1 MAPARDLEVG
11 IAAIQAGADAVYIG
25 APEFGARQ
33 AAGNSLSDIAE
44 LVNYAHRFGVQVLVT
59 LNTLLHEDEYP
70 RACALAHELYKVG
83 VDALIIQDLN
93 LLNYDLPPIRLH
105 ASTQCD
111 NRTPEQVLHL
121 QQLGF
126 RRVVLARELSIKE
139 IQEISNA
146 IQSYTTLHNTIPP
159 YTTLHNTIPPYTTLH
174 HTTPCLELEAFVH
187 GALCV
192 SYSGRCYLSEVL
204 MERSANRGCCAQP
217 CRQRYDLI
225 DKDGNEILDIHGEP
239 IHQRY
244 LLSLQ
249 DMDRSMH
256 LAELIEAGVT
266 TFKIE
271 GRLKDRDYVT
281 NIVAYYRQLI
291 DKLIDSHPEYQ
302 TASIRSSYEYSFT
315 PNPEKTFHRGQTDYF
330 LHGRSAN
337 MANWETPKSTG
348 EKIGKVVATRH
359 NAICVQL
366 AHGITLHNGDGIC
379 YGDKGF
385 AINRIEGDWIYP
397 NLQSP
402 IANSQY
408 PLAKRPLPNSPKGV
422 QYPIANSPQGV
433 QYPIGGT
440 PSNSAAS
447 NSPKGV
453 QYPKVGTTLYRNL
466 DNEFLRSLRAER
478 RMPVAIRFQAVPEG
492 YRLTIGEQ
500 TAIFETEH
508 QTASNPERALQT
520 IIQQLSKL
528 GDTDFT
534 AKDIQVLDYETP
546 CSDTF
551 PYFIPI
557 SQLNQWRREVIAS
570 NSPKG
575 VQYPIA
581 NSPKGVQYPIAA
593 HAASNSTASY
603 HLQRSDLQAKP
614 IYSEASYPLMTCKY
628 CILHELGHCRKINP
642 MPNEPRYLR
651 LQNGTIL
658 SLEFD
663 CKNCEMRIK
672 KLH

>member
-1 MAPARDLEVG
+1 M
-11 IAAIQAGADAVYIG
+11 YIG

-33 AAGNSLSDIAE
+33 AAGNSLNDIAE
-44 LVNYAHRFGVQVLVT
+44 LVKYAHRFGVQVLVT

-126 RRVVLARELSIKE
+126 RRVVLARELSLNQIRE
-139 IQEISNA
+139 IYHATQ
-146 IQSYTTLHNTIPP
+146 H

-330 LHGRSAN
+330 LHDRSAN

-402 IANSQY
+402 IANS
-408 PLAKRPLPNSPKGV
+408 PKGV
-422 QYPIANSPQGV
+422 QL
-433 QYPIGGT
+433 
-440 PSNSAAS
+440 
-447 NSPKGV
+447 
-453 QYPKVGTTLYRNL
+453 PKVGTTLFRNL

-570 NSPKG
+570 YSPQG

-581 NSPKGVQYPIAA
+581 NSEASNSTASLSPQGVQYPIAA
-593 HAASNSTASY
+593 PAASNSTAS
-603 HLQRSDLQAKP
+603 S
-614 IYSEASYPLMTCKY
+614 PLMTCKY

-663 CKNCEMRIK
+663 CKNCEMKINLDSK
-672 KLH
+672 H